1 MLNNIGRW
9 LERQWWQRSAPLPGL
24 QPLAGIYQRISE
36 RHLQQRA
43 SRLQSCAL
51 PLISVGNITAGGSG
65 KTPFTLWLA
74 AKLQQAGWRPV
85 LLCRGDGGQDA
96 APQWVTPS
104 SLAAEVGDE
113 AVLLRRLS
121 GLPVMAARNR
131 LLAAQHIAASGK
143 GNIILLD
150 DGFQY
155 RQLARQCDIVLV
167 PASGVGNGGLIPAGP
182 LREPLSAL
190 DRAHMIVRSSQQALP
205 LQLRPVTQGKEWQ
218 WSALP
223 AGLADWNGQRP
234 PPAQGSKVQFI
245 AAIARPERL
254 RTSLQQLGYV
264 VEQGFL
270 FRDHYRYQAADI
282 ARFASLPF
290 PVTTA
295 KDAVK
300 LLPLWPA
307 NRPLWVVEQTATG
320 EQGLFAAIQSLL
332 SV

>member
-1 MLNNIGRW
+1 MLNHLGCW
-9 LERQWWQRSAPLPGL
+9 LERQWWQRATPLPGL
-24 QPLAGIYQRISE
+24 QPLASIYQRISE

-43 SRLQSCAL
+43 SKLQSCGL
-51 PLISVGNITAGGSG
+51 PLISIGNITVGGSG

-74 AKLQQAGWRPV
+74 ARLQRAGWRPV
-85 LLCRGDGGQDA
+85 LLCRGDGGKNT
-96 APQWVTPS
+96 APQWVTSS
-104 SLAAEVGDE
+104 SLASNVGDE
-113 AVLLRRLS
+113 ALMLHRLS
-121 GLPVMAARNR
+121 GLPVMAAHNR

-143 GNIILLD
+143 GNVILLD

-155 RQLARQCDIVLV
+155 RQLARQCDIVLI
-167 PASGVGNGGLIPAGP
+167 PEAGVGNGGLIPAGP

-190 DRAHMIVRSSQQALP
+190 DRAHMIVRSSQQPLP
-205 LQLRPVTQGKEWQ
+205 LRLRPVTQGKEWQ

-234 PPAQGSKVQFI
+234 PPAQGSKVQLI

-254 RTSLQQLGYV
+254 RASLQQLGYI
-264 VEQGFL
+264 VEQGLL

-282 ARFASLPF
+282 ARFASLRF
-290 PVTTA
+290 PVTSA

-307 NRPLWVVEQTATG
+307 NHPLWVVEQTATG
-320 EQGLFAAIQSLL
+320 EQGLFAAIQTFL